1 VILLLLT
8 DIDGVVFEMDYK
20 MVKNLRTR
28 KKIGGNFTEV
38 ETTMKDYLQVR
49 ETPAEIIA
57 IIDREKRHEQQG

>member
-8 DIDGVVFEMDYK
+8 DIDGVVFEMDYR

>member
-1 VILLLLT
+1 MLLT
-8 DIDGVVFEMDYK
+8 DIDGVVFEMDYR

-38 ETTMKDYLQVR
+38 ETTMKDFLQVR

>member
-1 VILLLLT
+1 
-8 DIDGVVFEMDYK
+8 

>member
-1 VILLLLT
+1 MLLT
-8 DIDGVVFEMDYK
+8 DIDGVVFEMDYR
-20 MVKNLRTR
+20 MVKNLITR

-38 ETTMKDYLQVR
+38 ETTMKDFLQVR